1 MYTGCNPLS
10 QATSTATGAMPRSS
24 CSPRG
29 RSRPTTPT
37 GSTVRSPNPNPK
49 LYPRSLT
56 LTPTL
61 TVALT
66 LTLTLPGA
74 LNWEPSL
81 DLPGAARDAA
91 ATALATLGVCYAQDG
106 TWDTVRDED
115 VELAWAQHLQRTEAA
130 EVSLLVGALETPSLA
145 GAQRIARERHLL
157 RAAVERQL
165 ARAPEQRP
173 AKRPAKRKPA
183 HRGGAVVAAAEMD
196 GGRSGGARSGL
207 SRLVGAMVRDAAEGR
222 TLLNSDALAAA
233 EVARQLRLPLSVM
246 ASRAPAAERHGT
258 SWYTQAHM
266 RLAELERRLVS
277 AKVALRSR
285 VASEG
290 GAAALAVGEDAEAL
304 RWATSA
310 AGVRLTQP
318 TPLQT
323 AYGLHAPPTHVVPR
337 YANTLDWICIDAQ
350 RLDVVSVAPRPPLQV
365 LTRDVAMPSAE
376 WPSDHVSLCCD
387 LAWRT

>member
-1 MYTGCNPLS
+1 MGH
-10 QATSTATGAMPRSS
+10 
-24 CSPRG
+24 
-29 RSRPTTPT
+29 
-37 GSTVRSPNPNPK
+37 PNPNPK
-49 LYPRSLT
+49 L
-56 LTPTL
+56 TPTL
-61 TVALT
+61 NPNPNSNCNLN
-66 LTLTLPGA
+66 PDPNPSHSGA

-81 DLPGAARDAA
+81 DLAGAARDAA
-91 ATALATLGVCYAQDG
+91 AAALATLSTCCAQDG
-106 TWDTVRDED
+106 TWDAVRDED
-115 VELAWAQHLQRTEAA
+115 VELAWARQLQRTEAA
-130 EVSLLVGALETPSLA
+130 EVSLLAGALEASSLA

-173 AKRPAKRKPA
+173 AKQKPD
-183 HRGGAVVAAAEMD
+183 HRRGGGGGGGGGGAAAAAAAVAAGMD
-196 GGRSGGARSGL
+196 GRRSGGARSAL
-207 SRLVGAMVRDAAEGR
+207 SWLVGAMVSDAAKGC

-233 EVARQLRLPLSVM
+233 EVACQLRLPLSAM
-246 ASRAPAAERHGT
+246 ATRAPTAAMQT
-258 SWYTQAHM
+258 SWYTRANM

-290 GAAALAVGEDAEAL
+290 SAVALAAGEDAEAL
-304 RWATSA
+304 RWAAGA

-337 YANTLDWICIDAQ
+337 YANTLDWICVDAQ
-350 RLDVVSVAPRPPLQV
+350 RLEVVSVAPRPPLQA